1 MVDVGEK
8 TCDVLSPLYWPV
20 IDELKPIKVSNM
32 VFEYVNLEDLM
43 N

>member
-1 MVDVGEK
+1 MAAVGEK

-20 IDELKPIKVSNM
+20 IDELNPIKVSNM
-32 VFEYVNLEDLM
+32 VLEYVNLEDLL